1 VRPFCSGVRECGGG
15 GWGKRIDLLKSTE
28 AEMECC
34 LEREGFRGGS
44 AAAIRIAAPLKEAW
58 LFDPLTE
65 ACNDACFH

>member
-1 VRPFCSGVRECGGG
+1 
-15 GWGKRIDLLKSTE
+15 
-28 AEMECC
+28 MECC